1 MGNIIKKTLL
11 VVAGKSFPVTISEE
25 NEQLYRDAANNVDCL
40 LHKYQKLYYSTPKD
54 DIYVMVLLDLSIK
67 NEEYRISEK
76 KRSLDYS
83 HVKV

>member
-40 LHKYQKLYYSTPKD
+40 LHKYQKLYYTPHRKM
-54 DIYVMVLLDLSIK
+54 IFM
-67 NEEYRISEK
+67 
-76 KRSLDYS
+76 
-83 HVKV
+83 